1 MTDPIPVSD
10 VSPQYAASQI
20 QSVTDVV
27 VSPPAEGTF
36 VPEDDV
42 ELAVGDTTPANVDE
56 RLKGVVIFR
65 WHDSCF

>member
-42 ELAVGDTTPANVDE
+42 ELAVNA
-56 RLKGVVIFR
+56 
-65 WHDSCF
+65 SQ